1 MINTHE
7 RIKVLKARVED
18 NSIPLKDKEDI
29 IEFFKKYN
37 DIFYFE
43 VNISSFYNDLE
54 RLSNEHKY

>member
-18 NSIPLKDKEDI
+18 NTIPLKDKEDI

-43 VNISSFYNDLE
+43 VNISSFYKDLE

>member
-7 RIKVLKARVED
+7 RIKVLKQRAED
-18 NSIPLKDKEDI
+18 TSIPLKDKEEI

-43 VNISSFYNDLE
+43 VNISSFYKDLE
-54 RLSNEHKY
+54 RLSNDYK